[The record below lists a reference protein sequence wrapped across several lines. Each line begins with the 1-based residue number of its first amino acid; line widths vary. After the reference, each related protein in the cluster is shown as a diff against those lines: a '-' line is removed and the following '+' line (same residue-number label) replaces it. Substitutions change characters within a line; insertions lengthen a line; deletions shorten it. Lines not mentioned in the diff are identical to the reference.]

1 MRDRGKFTEL
11 INILNEDISY
21 YKNAMATGEAKPD
34 RFEDLRDSILIA
46 SIEIAKAHFSNGAS
60 KVVVKQSIMQCISA
74 FEVSFRWYGF
84 DKTYGGY
91 DEMIWLV
98 SLSILCDIDNGNFK
112 RITDILKRDK
122 VNDQLLSFIIKS
134 KDTTWQESNA
144 PVLQK
149 HPYAKATNLN
159 TVADIKF
166 YLDKVWYQGHSDAAW
181 HDTHLNKAV
190 NCYSG
195 YWAWEAA
202 VIAKIKGID
211 DTVLRSQKYYPYD
224 AVHW

>member
-1 MRDRGKFTEL
+1 MRDKGNFSEL
-11 INILNEDISY
+11 INQLQNRIQKFKQAIIS
-21 YKNAMATGEAKPD
+21 GEAKPD
-34 RFEDLRDSILIA
+34 RFNDLKSAIFESYLDIA
-46 SIEIAKAHFSNGAS
+46 QAHYSNGAN
-60 KVVVKQSIMQCISA
+60 KEDVKKAVLDCISA
-74 FEVSFRWYGF
+74 FEDSFQFVSGF
-84 DKTYGGY
+84 GQY

-98 SLSILCDIDNGNFK
+98 SMAILCDVSLEDFQ
-112 RITDILKRDK
+112 RITAILNRDG

-134 KDTTWQESNA
+134 KEITWEESNSK
-144 PVLQK
+144 VIQE

-159 TVADIKF
+159 SSQDIKN

-181 HDTHLNKAV
+181 HDTHKNTKV

-202 VIAKIKGID
+202 AIAKIKGIED
-211 DTVLRSQKYYPYD
+211 SSLKTQKYYPYD

>member
-1 MRDRGKFTEL
+1 MRDKGNFSEL
-11 INILNEDISY
+11 INQLQNRIQKFKQAIIS
-21 YKNAMATGEAKPD
+21 GEAKPE
-34 RFEDLRDSILIA
+34 RYNDLKGSILIA
-46 SIEIAKAHFSNGAS
+46 SLEITKAHYSNGAD
-60 KVVVKQSIMQCISA
+60 KEVVKQAVLECIPA
-74 FEVSFRWYGF
+74 FEDSFQFVSGF
-84 DKTYGGY
+84 GQY

-98 SLSILCDIDNGNFK
+98 SMAILCDVSLEDFQ
-112 RITDILKRDK
+112 RITAILNRDG

-134 KDTTWQESNA
+134 KEIAWEESNSK
-144 PVLQK
+144 VIQE

-159 TVADIKF
+159 SSQDIKN

-181 HDTHLNKAV
+181 HDTHKNTKV

-202 VIAKIKGID
+202 AIAKIKGIED
-211 DTVLRSQKYYPYD
+211 SSLKNQKYYPYD

>member
-1 MRDRGKFTEL
+1 MRDKGNFSEL
-11 INILNEDISY
+11 INILKEDIQY
-21 YKNAMATGEAKPD
+21 YQKAIISGEAKPERYND
-34 RFEDLRDSILIA
+34 IKGSILIA
-46 SIEIAKAHFSNGAS
+46 SLEITKAHYSNGAD
-60 KVVVKQSIMQCISA
+60 KEVVKQAVLECIPA
-74 FEVSFRWYGF
+74 FEDSFQFVSGF
-84 DKTYGGY
+84 GQY

-98 SLSILCDIDNGNFK
+98 SMAILCDVSLEDFQ
-112 RITDILKRDK
+112 RITAILNRDG

-134 KDTTWQESNA
+134 KEITWEESNSK
-144 PVLQK
+144 VIQE

-159 TVADIKF
+159 TAQDIKN

-181 HDTHLNKAV
+181 HDTHKNTKV

-202 VIAKIKGID
+202 AIAKIKGIED
-211 DTVLRSQKYYPYD
+211 SSLKTQKYYPYD

>member
-1 MRDRGKFTEL
+1 MRDKGNFSEL
-11 INILNEDISY
+11 INILKEDIQY
-21 YKNAMATGEAKPD
+21 YQKAIISGDAKPERYND
-34 RFEDLRDSILIA
+34 LKSAIFESYLDIA
-46 SIEIAKAHFSNGAS
+46 QAHYSNGAD
-60 KVVVKQSIMQCISA
+60 KEVVKQAVLDSISA
-74 FEVSFRWYGF
+74 FEDSFQFVSGF
-84 DKTYGGY
+84 GQY

-98 SLSILCDIDNGNFK
+98 SMAILCDVSLEDFQ
-112 RITDILKRDK
+112 RITAILNRDG

-134 KDTTWQESNA
+134 KEITWEESNSK
-144 PVLQK
+144 VIQE

-159 TVADIKF
+159 SSQDIKN

-181 HDTHLNKAV
+181 HDTHKNTKV

-202 VIAKIKGID
+202 AIAKIKGIED
-211 DTVLRSQKYYPYD
+211 SSLKNQKYYPYD